1 MQANRYKCG
10 QFSTFVYTYLSTTV
24 KFSNMKK
31 TALLLLFCA
40 LSVATIAQEAGKL
53 PKFRIT
59 TGFLTT
65 KYELGDKDA
74 TDKEI
79 QLHFQKTSPEA
90 YYQWR
95 RGESATKTTT
105 VLMWCGV
112 AASVVGLVAPSDE
125 GKAAGWFTAAGIYT
139 GALVASLSAGR
150 RKEQA
155 RDIYNRAAGY

>member
-1 MQANRYKCG
+1 MRGNRYKCG
-10 QFSTFVYTYLSTTV
+10 EFSTFVYTYLSTTV
-24 KFSNMKK
+24 KFLHMKK
-31 TALLLLFCA
+31 TALLLIFCA
-40 LSVATIAQEAGKL
+40 FSSATIAQDAVKL

-74 TDKEI
+74 TGKEI
-79 QLHFQKTSPEA
+79 RLYLEKNSPEA

-95 RGESATKTTT
+95 RGESATTTTT

-112 AASVVGLVAPSDE
+112 AASVVGLVAPSNE

-139 GALVASLSAGR
+139 GALVASLSAGK

>member
-1 MQANRYKCG
+1 
-10 QFSTFVYTYLSTTV
+10 
-24 KFSNMKK
+24 MKK
-31 TALLLLFCA
+31 TALLLIFCA
-40 LSVATIAQEAGKL
+40 FSAATIAQEANKL

-74 TDKEI
+74 DAKEI
-79 QLHFQKTSPEA
+79 RLHLEKNSPEA

-95 RGESATKTTT
+95 RGESATTTSN

-112 AASVVGLVAPSDE
+112 VAGIVGLAAPSTDAQIA
-125 GKAAGWFTAAGIYT
+125 GWLSAAGLYT
-139 GALVASLSAGR
+139 GSLVASLSAGK

>member
-1 MQANRYKCG
+1 
-10 QFSTFVYTYLSTTV
+10 
-24 KFSNMKK
+24 MKK
-31 TALLLLFCA
+31 TALLLIFCA
-40 LSVATIAQEAGKL
+40 FSAATIAQDAVKL
-53 PKFRIT
+53 SKFRIT

-74 TDKEI
+74 DSKEI
-79 QLHFQKTSPEA
+79 RLHLEKNSPEA

-95 RGESATKTTT
+95 RGESAITTTT

-112 AASVVGLVAPSDE
+112 AASVVGLVAPSNE
-125 GKAAGWFTAAGIYT
+125 GKAAGWLTAAGIYT
-139 GALVASLSAGR
+139 GALVASLSAGK